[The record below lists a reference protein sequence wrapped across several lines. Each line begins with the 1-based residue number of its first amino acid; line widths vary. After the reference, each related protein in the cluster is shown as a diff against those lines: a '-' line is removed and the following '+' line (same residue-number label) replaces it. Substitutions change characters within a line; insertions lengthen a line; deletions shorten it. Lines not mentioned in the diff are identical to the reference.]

1 MAPDRSRV
9 AAAGALFTLALTAA
23 PASAT
28 MYVCTTPAGKTITAD
43 SPPPECAS
51 VPIRELRADGS
62 VRRVI
67 EPPPTAEQRKTRAEQ
82 AQQERREQD
91 AKRAQA
97 RQDIAL
103 LETYASEKDI
113 EAARRAALTSRQAMI
128 DRSKKRL
135 ETFAVERKKL
145 GDEAE
150 FYVGRKIPD
159 KLEHAIEANKSL
171 VQAEHRLIAEME
183 ADMARINTR
192 FDAEAERY
200 RALVSAGARPLV
212 RTSEGG
218 TR

>member
-1 MAPDRSRV
+1 MAPDRF
-9 AAAGALFTLALTAA
+9 AALGAFLALVLAAA

-43 SPPPECAS
+43 RPPPECAA
-51 VPIRELRADGS
+51 VPIRELRPDGT

-67 EPPPTAEQRKTRAEQ
+67 EPPLTAEQHKARAEQ
-82 AQQERREQD
+82 AQRERRERE

-103 LETYASEKDI
+103 LETYASDKDI
-113 EAARRAALTSRQAMI
+113 EAARQAALASRQSMI

-135 ETFAVERKKL
+135 ETFAEERKKL
-145 GDEAE
+145 DDEAE
-150 FYVGRKIPD
+150 FYVNRKIPD
-159 KLEHAIEANKSL
+159 KLERAIEANESL
-171 VQAEHRLIAEME
+171 VQAEHRLIADMQ
-183 ADMARINTR
+183 ADMARINKR
-192 FDAEAERY
+192 FDTEAERY
-200 RALVSAGARPLV
+200 RELVSAGAKPLL